1 MKYGYREIKKINASD
16 IRSLCIKKNWYTNG
30 TTEEYEMLL
39 NYGFSH
45 RTITTDELVEMATLI
60 LEYSE
65 AEYIRDYEI
74 TSIMYELNEACY
86 SYFEE
91 VQEEK

>member
-1 MKYGYREIKKINASD
+1 MKYGYREVKKID
-16 IRSLCIKKNWYTNG
+16 EVKVRRLCIEKNWFTNG
-30 TTEEYEMLL
+30 TNEEYNELL
-39 NYGFSH
+39 NYGFSNQE
-45 RTITTDELVEMATLI
+45 ITTDELVEMATLI
-60 LEYSE
+60 LEHSE

-91 VQEEK
+91 V